1 MQMMKLAPVAA
12 LALALILPALAGSA
26 APACGQV
33 LVNEIMADPAGDWDG
48 DSTYSFR
55 DDEWVEIVNTGP
67 SIVSLAGFRLAG
79 ADTSWRYEFS
89 GTLDPGAVTVVYGSQ
104 SYAWEQAN
112 GEPAYGLRLGNTGGY
127 IALWRIAGEDT
138 VLADCYTYADHE
150 AEDDRSTGRYPDG
163 AETWKVFDGM
173 NPYDGTEPPAGTG
186 CLPSPGAPATCTT
199 PVEASTWGLLKRLY
213 R

>member
-67 SIVSLAGFRLAG
+67 SSVSLAGFRLAG

-127 IALWRIAGEDT
+127 IGLWRIAGEDT

-173 NPYDGTEPPAGTG
+173 NPYDGTDLPAGTG
-186 CLPSPGAPATCTT
+186 CLPSPGRPPPAP
-199 PVEASTWGLLKRLY
+199 PRSKLPPGGF
-213 R
+213 